1 MATLGVL
8 ALLACVGENPAEF
21 LARHQSGDRRA
32 VLPEDTHENELSALR
47 GLRVPS
53 YVSIERDDSKV
64 WDIVEADR
72 SSTRPGGRALS

>member
-1 MATLGVL
+1 MAALGVL
-8 ALLACVGENPAEF
+8 ALLACVSENPAEF
-21 LARHQSGDRRA
+21 LARHQSGDWSA
-32 VLPEDTHENELSALR
+32 GPPEDTRENELSALR

-72 SSTRPGGRALS
+72 SSTHPG